1 MINFNFPSSKLQ
13 HVFILYRYNFKLNGH
28 IETSVADT
36 KSTLLKSHIPLHEL
50 HDICAKA
57 LYWFHFTQ
65 NSKLGNFL
73 DTSIFWN
80 SSTSVK
86 SLMSFRD
93 FRNNKDASITSVVH
107 RYSRF
112 SRLHSIIIMQPNNS
126 KRPITCDLA
135 IYINSLTNVSH
146 KIRRFNANLQNR
158 ACRINL
164 LIEISN

>member
-1 MINFNFPSSKLQ
+1 MD
-13 HVFILYRYNFKLNGH
+13 GH
-28 IETSVADT
+28 IKTSGADT
-36 KSTLLKSHIPLHEL
+36 KSTLLESHIPLHEL

-57 LYWFHFTQ
+57 LNWSHFTQ

-86 SLMSFRD
+86 SLLSFRD
-93 FRNNKDASITSVVH
+93 FWNNKDAPIRSVVQ
-107 RYSRF
+107 RYSWF

-135 IYINSLTNVSH
+135 IYLNSLTNVSH

-164 LIEISN
+164 LIQITN

>member
-1 MINFNFPSSKLQ
+1 MVILKLPSA
-13 HVFILYRYNFKLNGH
+13 N
-28 IETSVADT
+28 T
-36 KSTLLKSHIPLHEL
+36 KSTLLESHIPLHEA

-57 LYWFHFTQ
+57 LNWSHFTQ

-73 DTSIFWN
+73 DASIFWN

-93 FRNNKDASITSVVH
+93 FWNNKDAPLSSVVH
-107 RYSRF
+107 RYSWF
-112 SRLHSIIIMQPNNS
+112 SHLHSIVIMQPNNS

-135 IYINSLTNVSH
+135 IYINSFPNVSH

-158 ACRINL
+158 AYRINL
-164 LIEISN
+164 LIEITN